1 VSTATFLYAVLRD
14 ALRTR
19 REGRGKVGAGAG
31 DEGMTTL
38 EVLVITGAL
47 LALALGAVA
56 VITSTAQ
63 GKVGSVTSP
72 TSFLHT

>member
-1 VSTATFLYAVLRD
+1 VSPAPFLYAVLRD
-14 ALRTR
+14 TLRTW
-19 REGRGKVGAGAG
+19 REGRGNGGA

-47 LALALGAVA
+47 LALAIGAVV
-56 VITSTAQ
+56 VITDTAQ
-63 GKVGSVTSP
+63 GRVGSVSSP